1 MSFIFVDVTEMNKN
15 YAEKPWLASESD
27 SVSTFCLIAI
37 KLNLRNDQTD
47 LPITPTAS
55 QYLSLL
61 KFSLIMTELKVDR
74 ECILSLKVYTSR
86 KIRLW

>member
-1 MSFIFVDVTEMNKN
+1 MNKN
-15 YAEKPWLASESD
+15 YAEKPWFASEGD

-37 KLNLRNDQTD
+37 KLNLRNDRTD